1 MKASRNDSRLLAACI
16 TALVAL
22 LLVGLLIVARLRVKA
37 TTWPP
42 ERQVTEMVEAD
53 EEFVDLFDPTPV
65 PSDPAPAPAAATV
78 DEPAQAPTATADEPA
93 QAPAQEVKIQDSKPN
108 IPRPTAEEIERTEQ
122 RERARQ
128 GVSAAFGASASGDG
142 GRPEAEAPT
151 ANGTGSGTVGG
162 GWIMPA
168 YAKVDSRLTGS
179 IIIQAV
185 IDRTGRVVS
194 VGQIG
199 GKAPASADRRL
210 VERCIAEVRRH
221 AFTRSDDNAPDRATA
236 RITYYFR

>member
-1 MKASRNDSRLLAACI
+1 MKDPCNDSRLLAAGI
-16 TALVAL
+16 TALIAL
-22 LLVGLLIVARLRVKA
+22 LLLGLLVVARLRVKA
-37 TTWPP
+37 TAWPP
-42 ERQVTEMVEAD
+42 PGRATEMIEAD
-53 EEFVDLFDPTPV
+53 EEFVDMFNPSPA
-65 PSDPAPAPAAATV
+65 PSDPAPAAAEAPQSGIAPAPAA
-78 DEPAQAPTATADEPA
+78 DPEPVKEDIKPAPED
-93 QAPAQEVKIQDSKPN
+93 IG
-108 IPRPTAEEIERTEQ
+108 PTAEEIERKEQ

-128 GVSAAFGASASGDG
+128 GVSDAFQSSAGAQDDG
-142 GRPEAEAPT
+142 EPAV
-151 ANGTGSGTVGG
+151 NGTGSGTVGG

-210 VERCIAEVRRH
+210 VERCLAEVRRH